1 MLNVDKVYTREA
13 VSTIS
18 LVGTLTILEILN
30 ADKTYGN
37 TEQFNFLQIPNH
49 SSTMVPATQHFCSNV
64 KINKHN
70 L

>member
-30 ADKTYGN
+30 ADKTYDN
-37 TEQFNFLQIPNH
+37 T
-49 SSTMVPATQHFCSNV
+49 
-64 KINKHN
+64 
-70 L
+70 